1 MNYITLSK
9 KQTALEI
16 VNNMGI
22 GYNLANTFD
31 NYAPDIIIN
40 NPIEQITLKG
50 NSIPTK
56 QMIKNLK
63 KTGFKT
69 IRFPITWINFIDD
82 IGNINT
88 EWMSLVKR
96 VVDMIIKN
104 NMYCII
110 NLYNDGNYWLSEELA
125 SKNKYINFWTQ
136 IANEFKDFN
145 EYLVFESMRDIQYFT
160 GADYMTVLILNQ
172 AFIDTVRNSG
182 GKNGDRLLIVSGAN
196 RDISYTCSDDY
207 KVPIDPSKKFA
218 VSIYYYYPNNFC
230 SESTYFI

>member
-31 NYAPDIIIN
+31 NYVPDIIIN

-110 NLYNDGNYWLSEELA
+110 NLYNDGDYWLSEELA

-145 EYLVFESMRDIQYFT
+145 EYLIFESMDTFRFSGFKINYNGFNNLTQIFVDI
-160 GADYMTVLILNQ
+160 I
-172 AFIDTVRNSG
+172 RNSENFN
-182 GKNGDRLLIVSGAN
+182 KERLLIISGL
-196 RDISYTCSDDY
+196 SSLTEYTSGTF
-207 KVPIDPSKKFA
+207 KIPKDPYNKLA
-218 VSIYYYYPNNFC
+218 VSLHF
-230 SESTYFI
+230 FIPFHIFLQN